1 MEKNLKEKNI
11 ILKYTSLIKLNSNS
25 YLKENIKKE
34 KNIKEK
40 SMIIMIN

>member
-11 ILKYTSLIKLNSNS
+11 IVKYTLMMKMNSNL